1 MLYGVVALLL
11 LAADQGLKLWV
22 SGNFELLE
30 SRPLIPGLVEL
41 KYVQNTGG
49 GWSVLSDHTWLLS
62 LFTALIIAAVAVLL
76 LRRIVRHPVGLWACA
91 LILSG
96 GMGNLIDRLRLGYVV
111 DMFNFLFM
119 DYPVFNIADIC
130 VVCGILLGAV
140 YYLFLYEKYDAPKK
154 EGESHGADPR
164 RP

>member
-62 LFTALIIAAVAVLL
+62 LFTALIIAAVAVGAITVDIVDLYGSVSTS
-76 LRRIVRHPVGLWACA
+76 LRHAFFQVSSI
-91 LILSG
+91 
-96 GMGNLIDRLRLGYVV
+96 MTTTGYATV
-111 DMFNFLFM
+111 DFNTWPSFSKPPPIPWPISWVSMAISSF
-119 DYPVFNIADIC
+119 
-130 VVCGILLGAV
+130 
-140 YYLFLYEKYDAPKK
+140 
-154 EGESHGADPR
+154 S
-164 RP
+164 RPI